1 MDRRI
6 SEKARRVDTAAG
18 HRFAHPDFVK
28 RAAKVVSQPLPAH
41 FERLPRLQ
49 QSRTARTVRGVEL
62 FQEQIGRY
70 FQSSA
75 HLRADRLREF
85 VKAPVRVFRF
95 SENDVLAGVHYI
107 DLPRPHVVVVWVP
120 RLALRFLVQLI
131 ERHILR
137 GRLRLYEGSKKG
149 LDHRSHELGLCVA
162 PELEQRLDH
171 LREITH
177 ATILIRALRVNDV
190 QHVGESGVFLICQNA
205 GPLRPQRCAE
215 LEGVCAADM
224 VGHHHAVLVYLHAV
238 VYGVAVVRVLP
249 GGV

>member
-1 MDRRI
+1 MEQLQREN
-6 SEKARRVDTAAG
+6 EKLDGQAPDPHQSGGAG
-18 HRFAHPDFVK
+18 GD
-28 RAAKVVSQPLPAH
+28 Q
-41 FERLPRLQ
+41 
-49 QSRTARTVRGVEL
+49 
-62 FQEQIGRY
+62 
-70 FQSSA
+70 
-75 HLRADRLREF
+75 RADRLREF

-177 ATILIRALRVNDV
+177 ALVSWLLSGDCIGIIKQYKTTRLLPYSLRVHLIEADRIATPTGSGLGTSLLYTTGKNPDNGNTIYDGVEVDKALRRSLCF
-190 QHVGESGVFLICQNA
+190 SGARFPA
-205 GPLRPQRCAE
+205 DKGPSFCRTSFSSPPCL
-215 LEGVCAADM
+215 
-224 VGHHHAVLVYLHAV
+224 
-238 VYGVAVVRVLP
+238 
-249 GGV
+249 